1 MKFRRVILGAV
12 LLGLLTACAESVD
25 TPPPP
30 PQFPKWQPKQPRPA
44 DRDEKAVDAALAT
57 LDLCELIDLAVYDRR
72 RGDVTRPVERKAEVK
87 HGRKQCS
94 LFRGGYD
101 LISVRDMDP
110 SHLVLHRVDGAVID
124 LGGVKGYQTET
135 RRMGGLDGCE
145 ITVPVSFERAITF
158 EIGRASRGK
167 DCGLLRDF
175 ATAGAAKL
183 PRDLVYPPDG
193 QDSARVGACADW
205 VSTEEGETCDPAVEV
220 EVPTGAE
227 TIIAAGA
234 ADPNVEC
241 AVFRDAVRMAFG
253 PDFAPIATPGSCYFV
268 EPKHRLQ
275 IEAGATANGGAPGE
289 WHADPNKTYKDH
301 QLITFGESPGVT
313 FRTQD
318 DREFALY
325 ASSLGNIDVRGH
337 VRLRIVPEHERGIK
351 DWDRSKVVSDLD
363 VGKALAV
370 MDFVMATHFRG
381 PR

>member
-1 MKFRRVILGAV
+1 M
-12 LLGLLTACAESVD
+12 D

-72 RGDVTRPVERKAEVK
+72 KGDVTRPVERKAEVK

-110 SHLVLHRVDGAVID
+110 SHLVLHRVNGAVVA
-124 LGGVKGYQTET
+124 LGGVKGYQTES
-135 RRMGGLDGCE
+135 RREGGISGCA

-158 EIGRASRGK
+158 EIGSASRGK
-167 DCGLLRDF
+167 DCELLRDF

-193 QDSARVGACADW
+193 QDSARVAACADW
-205 VSTEEGETCDPAVEV
+205 VSTEEGENCDPAVEV

-227 TIIAAGA
+227 RIIAAGA

-289 WHADPNKTYKDH
+289 WLADPNKTFEDH
-301 QLITFGESPGVT
+301 KQLTFGESPGVT
-313 FRTQD
+313 LSGND
-318 DREFALY
+318 DSEFLIY
-325 ASSLGNIDVRGH
+325 ASPSGKLDARGH
-337 VRLRIVPEHERGIK
+337 VRLLLSTQRERGI
-351 DWDRSKVVSDLD
+351 DEWSRSRAIPAVD

>member
-25 TPPPP
+25 PPPPP

-44 DRDEKAVDAALAT
+44 DRDEETVGAALAA
-57 LDLCELIDLAVYDRR
+57 LDLCQLIDLAVYDRR
-72 RGDVTRPVERKAEVK
+72 KGDVTRPVERKAEVK

-101 LISVRDMDP
+101 LINVGDVDP
-110 SHLVLHRVDGAVID
+110 NHLVLHRVDGAVVA
-124 LGGVKGYQTET
+124 LGGVKGYQTES
-135 RRMGGLDGCE
+135 RREGGISGCV
-145 ITVPVSFERAITF
+145 ITVPVSFQRAIKF
-158 EIGRASRGK
+158 EIGSASRGK
-167 DCGLLRDF
+167 DCELVRDF

-193 QDSARVGACADW
+193 QDSARVGVCADW
-205 VSTEEGETCDPAVEV
+205 VSTEEGEKCDPAVEV

-241 AVFRDAVRMAFG
+241 AVFREAVKMAFG
-253 PDFAPIATPGSCYFV
+253 PDFAPIVTPGACYFV

-289 WHADPNKTYKDH
+289 WLADPNKTFEDH
-301 QLITFGESPGVT
+301 KQLTFGESPGVT
-313 FRTQD
+313 LSGND
-318 DREFALY
+318 DSEFLIY
-325 ASSLGNIDVRGH
+325 ASPSGNLGARGH
-337 VRLRIVPEHERGIK
+337 VRLLLSTQRERGI
-351 DWDRSKVVSDLD
+351 DEWPRSRAISDLD

-381 PR
+381 PK

>member
-1 MKFRRVILGAV
+1 MIFGAV
-12 LLGLLTACAESVD
+12 LLSLLAGCAESVE

-44 DRDEKAVDAALAT
+44 DRDEEAVDTALAT

-72 RGDVTRPVERKAEVK
+72 KGGDTRPVERRTEVK
-87 HGRKQCS
+87 RDRKQCS

-158 EIGRASRGK
+158 EVGRASRSK

-183 PRDLVYPPDG
+183 PRDLVYPPEG

-205 VSTEEGETCDPAVEV
+205 GATEKGETCDPAVEV

-227 TIIAAGA
+227 KILAAGA
-234 ADPNVEC
+234 ADPNLEC
-241 AVFRDAVRMAFG
+241 AVFRDAVKMAFG
-253 PDFAPIATPGSCYFV
+253 ADFAPIAT
-268 EPKHRLQ
+268 
-275 IEAGATANGGAPGE
+275 PGE

-325 ASSLGNIDVRGH
+325 AAPLGNIDVRGH
-337 VRLRIVPEHERGIK
+337 VRLRVVPEHERGSK
-351 DWDRSKVVSDLD
+351 DWDRRQVVSDLD
-363 VGKALAV
+363 VGNALAV

>member
-1 MKFRRVILGAV
+1 MK
-12 LLGLLTACAESVD
+12 
-25 TPPPP
+25 
-30 PQFPKWQPKQPRPA
+30 
-44 DRDEKAVDAALAT
+44 RD
-57 LDLCELIDLAVYDRR
+57 
-72 RGDVTRPVERKAEVK
+72 
-87 HGRKQCS
+87 RKQCS
-94 LFRGGYD
+94 LFSGGYD

-158 EIGRASRGK
+158 EVGRASRSK

-183 PRDLVYPPDG
+183 PRDLVYPPEG

-205 VSTEEGETCDPAVEV
+205 VATEKGETCDPAVEV

-227 TIIAAGA
+227 KIIAASA

-241 AVFRDAVRMAFG
+241 AVFRDAVKMAFG
-253 PDFAPIATPGSCYFV
+253 ADFAPIAT
-268 EPKHRLQ
+268 
-275 IEAGATANGGAPGE
+275 PGE

-325 ASSLGNIDVRGH
+325 ASPLGNIDVRGH

-351 DWDRSKVVSDLD
+351 DWDRRKAVSDLD